1 MFIDSVARGA
11 EKNGMRREEALK
23 ISAQAVLGSAKMM
36 LESGDSPWAL
46 INSVCSPGGTTI
58 EGVATLQ
65 KEEFD
70 KAVMEAV
77 QASYEKDKRM

>member
-1 MFIDSVARGA
+1 
-11 EKNGMRREEALK
+11 K

-65 KEEFD
+65 NEEFD
-70 KAVMEAV
+70 KAVMDAV